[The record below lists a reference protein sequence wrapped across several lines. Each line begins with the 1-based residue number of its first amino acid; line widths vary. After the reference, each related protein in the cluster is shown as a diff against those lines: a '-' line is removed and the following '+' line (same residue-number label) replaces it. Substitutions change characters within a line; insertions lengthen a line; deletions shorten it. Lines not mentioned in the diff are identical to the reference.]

1 MRRLLGLRNLSIIVV
16 FPSQSSRRSRVAA
29 IVVKK
34 GSGEMNVIVPI
45 DRRAVVR
52 KMRRL
57 P

>member
-34 GSGEMNVIVPI
+34 GIGEKNVIVPI